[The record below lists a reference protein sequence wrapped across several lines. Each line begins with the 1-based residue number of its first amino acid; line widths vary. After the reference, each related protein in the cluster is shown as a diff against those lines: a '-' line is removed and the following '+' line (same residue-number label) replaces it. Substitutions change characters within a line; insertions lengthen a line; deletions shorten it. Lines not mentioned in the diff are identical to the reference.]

1 MILMNMGSR
10 IIFIVVVLL
19 IIPAAN
25 AASRGITVQ
34 LRASEAKNAAVTGEY
49 QMYNESYALV
59 VGIDEY
65 TQGWPRLSNAVK
77 DAELIAEALE
87 EKGFDV
93 ELHRN
98 LDSDALMQVFKRFFI
113 LKGEKPDARLFV
125 WFAGHGATVDGEGY
139 LVPADAPIISEGASF
154 KFSSLALRDFGTY
167 MRQSSSK
174 HVYAVFDSCFAGTVF
189 SAQRSMPPAAI
200 TRATT
205 LPVRQ
210 FLTSGDADQTVSD
223 DGQFRDLFI
232 RAIRGEERSD
242 ANGDGYLT
250 ASELGM
256 YLGDRVTNLTESAQ
270 TPRYGKLRDRD
281 FDRGDFVFALP
292 TAPGSGS
299 GPTDGAQENE
309 MVFWNL
315 IKDSDSS
322 NEYAAYLSQ
331 FPNGQ
336 FAQQAT
342 VRQNQLQQS
351 ANLALPREEFIQQ
364 GSFEFV
370 SINRDLITLQE
381 TLVREIP
388 HKDSSIVGRL
398 PEGARVWGLGEY
410 KASTGNWYDVSI
422 SGVRVGF
429 LPGGQVE
436 SIDQTDRYVQV
447 DETGE
452 ISDSSRI
459 DDQLSRMMYEMLSES
474 SSDAAVAELD
484 VQNKTAVSKDPL
496 VTNETM
502 KTAEQDMP
510 IASALTQST
519 TPQDQQVDE
528 VVRLAETEVRSTSE
542 DNPIDEVSVAVKEIV
557 NHTSAETGPDE
568 REVIDIVDSG
578 GPHDATQALFVE
590 TEQEP
595 GTLETQPSSADDLA
609 QQPLEMEDAVASPAR
624 AVQPAKELGKANAVV
639 ATVQVTE
646 ELDAEQLQKDL
657 NQVAGNAAVAEAEPI
672 AADQDKVAATPTE
685 LAEASVGQMQDS
697 DASAIDESDVVAQA
711 DASTLST
718 TVSTTGPETRE
729 AETDTLEDTVA
740 VIDDAKEI
748 ARKQTTVDPQS
759 VGLYARR
766 YLIAAAKGNVGAQL
780 SLGYMY
786 ENGDHV
792 LKDLGEAEKWY
803 RRAAEMENVNAMIG
817 LASLLGDAPEATL
830 WFRKAAENGNAGAQE
845 MVAYRYQSGTG
856 ADIDPLEAVFWYKK
870 AAGQNKIAAQNN
882 LGRLYQL
889 GIGVEKDL
897 DQAIFWYE
905 KAAEQGSVAA
915 QNNLKQ
921 LLPSLN

>member
-49 QMYNESYALV
+49 QMYKESYALV
-59 VGIDEY
+59 VGIDAY
-65 TQGWPRLSNAVK
+65 TEGWPRLSNAVK
-77 DAELIAEALE
+77 DAELIAAALE

-189 SAQRSMPPAAI
+189 SAQRALPPVAI

-242 ANGDGYLT
+242 ANADGYLT

-292 TAPGSGS
+292 TAPDSGS

-309 MVFWNL
+309 IVFWNL

-398 PEGARVWGLGEY
+398 PEGTRVWGLGEY

-429 LPGGQVE
+429 LPGGQVK

-474 SSDAAVAELD
+474 SSDAALAELD

-496 VTNETM
+496 ATNETM

-528 VVRLAETEVRSTSE
+528 VVRLAETEVSSTSE
-542 DNPIDEVSVAVKEIV
+542 DNPIDEVSVAVNEIV

-578 GPHDATQALFVE
+578 SPLDATQALFVE
-590 TEQEP
+590 TEPEP
-595 GTLETQPSSADDLA
+595 GTLETQPSSTDDLA
-609 QQPLEMEDAVASPAR
+609 QQPLEMEDAVASPA
-624 AVQPAKELGKANAVV
+624 AAAQPAKEQGKADAVV

-646 ELDAEQLQKDL
+646 ELDAELLQKDL
-657 NQVAGNAAVAEAEPI
+657 NQVAGKAAVAEAEPI
-672 AADQDKVAATPTE
+672 AADQDKVA
-685 LAEASVGQMQDS
+685 V
-697 DASAIDESDVVAQA
+697 IDEAKA
-711 DASTLST
+711 TLT
-718 TVSTTGPETRE
+718 T
-729 AETDTLEDTVA
+729 
-740 VIDDAKEI
+740 IDDAKEI

-766 YLIAAAKGNVGAQL
+766 YLVAAAKGNVGAQL

-830 WFRKAAENGNAGAQE
+830 WFRKAAEKGNAGAQE

-870 AAGQNKIAAQNN
+870 AAEQNKIAAQNN

>member
-1 MILMNMGSR
+1 MNMGSR

-19 IIPAAN
+19 TIPAAN

-49 QMYNESYALV
+49 QMYKESYALV
-59 VGIDEY
+59 VGIDAY
-65 TQGWPRLSNAVK
+65 TEGWPRLSNAVK
-77 DAELIAEALE
+77 DAELIAAALE

-98 LDSDALMQVFKRFFI
+98 LDSDALLQVFKRFFI

-189 SAQRSMPPAAI
+189 SAQRALPPAAI

-242 ANGDGYLT
+242 ANADGYLT

-292 TAPGSGS
+292 TAPDSGS
-299 GPTDGAQENE
+299 GPPDGAQENE
-309 MVFWNL
+309 IVFWNL

-351 ANLALPREEFIQQ
+351 ANLSLPREEFIQQ

-398 PEGARVWGLGEY
+398 PEGTRVWGLGEY

-429 LPGGQVE
+429 LPGGQVK

-452 ISDSSRI
+452 ISDSARI

-474 SSDAAVAELD
+474 SSDAALAELD

-496 VTNETM
+496 ATNETM

-510 IASALTQST
+510 ITSALTQPA

-528 VVRLAETEVRSTSE
+528 VVRLAETEVSSTSE
-542 DNPIDEVSVAVKEIV
+542 DNPIDEVSVAVNEIV

-578 GPHDATQALFVE
+578 SPLDATQALFVE
-590 TEQEP
+590 TEAEP
-595 GTLETQPSSADDLA
+595 GTLETQPSSTDDLA
-609 QQPLEMEDAVASPAR
+609 QQPLEMEDAVASPA
-624 AVQPAKELGKANAVV
+624 AAAQPAKEQGKADAVV

-646 ELDAEQLQKDL
+646 ELDAELLQKDL
-657 NQVAGNAAVAEAEPI
+657 NQVAGKAAVAEAEPI
-672 AADQDKVAATPTE
+672 AADQDKVA
-685 LAEASVGQMQDS
+685 V
-697 DASAIDESDVVAQA
+697 IDE
-711 DASTLST
+711 
-718 TVSTTGPETRE
+718 
-729 AETDTLEDTVA
+729 
-740 VIDDAKEI
+740 AKEI

-766 YLIAAAKGNVGAQL
+766 YLVAAAKGNVGAQL

-830 WFRKAAENGNAGAQE
+830 WFRKAAEKGNAGAQE

-870 AAGQNKIAAQNN
+870 AAEQNKIAAQNN

>member
-1 MILMNMGSR
+1 M
-10 IIFIVVVLL
+10 
-19 IIPAAN
+19 
-25 AASRGITVQ
+25 Q

-49 QMYNESYALV
+49 QMYKESYALV
-59 VGIDEY
+59 VGIDAY
-65 TQGWPRLSNAVK
+65 TEGWPRLSNAVK
-77 DAELIAEALE
+77 DAELIAAALE

-189 SAQRSMPPAAI
+189 SAQRALPPAAI

-242 ANGDGYLT
+242 ANADGYLT

-292 TAPGSGS
+292 TAPDSGS

-309 MVFWNL
+309 IVFWNL

-351 ANLALPREEFIQQ
+351 ANLALSRQEFIQQ

-388 HKDSSIVGRL
+388 HTDSSIVGRL
-398 PEGARVWGLGEY
+398 PEGTRVWGLGEY

-496 VTNETM
+496 ATNETM

-528 VVRLAETEVRSTSE
+528 VVRLAETEVSSTSE
-542 DNPIDEVSVAVKEIV
+542 DKPIDEVSVAVNEIV

-578 GPHDATQALFVE
+578 GPLDVTQALFVE
-590 TEQEP
+590 TEPEP
-595 GTLETQPSSADDLA
+595 GTLESQPSSTDDLG
-609 QQPLEMEDAVASPAR
+609 QQPLEMEDTVASPA
-624 AVQPAKELGKANAVV
+624 AAAQPAKEQGKADAVV

-646 ELDAEQLQKDL
+646 ELDAELLQKDL

-672 AADQDKVAATPTE
+672 AADQDKVA
-685 LAEASVGQMQDS
+685 V
-697 DASAIDESDVVAQA
+697 IDEAKA
-711 DASTLST
+711 TLT
-718 TVSTTGPETRE
+718 TN
-729 AETDTLEDTVA
+729 
-740 VIDDAKEI
+740 DDAKEI

-766 YLIAAAKGNVGAQL
+766 YLVAAAKGNVGAQL

-830 WFRKAAENGNAGAQE
+830 WFRKAAEKGNAGAQE

>member
-1 MILMNMGSR
+1 MNMSSR

-19 IIPAAN
+19 VIPAAN

-34 LRASEAKNAAVTGEY
+34 LRASEAKNAALTGEY

-65 TQGWPRLSNAVK
+65 TEGWPRLSNAVK
-77 DAELIAEALE
+77 DAELIAAALE

-98 LDSDALMQVFKRFFI
+98 LNSDALMQVFKRFFI

-189 SAQRSMPPAAI
+189 SAQRAMPPAAI

-223 DGQFRDLFI
+223 DGQFRELFI

-242 ANGDGYLT
+242 ANSDGYLT

-309 MVFWNL
+309 IVFWNL

-331 FPNGQ
+331 FPDGQ
-336 FAQQAT
+336 FAQQAM
-342 VRQNQLQQS
+342 VRQNQLQQPV
-351 ANLALPREEFIQQ
+351 NLTLSREEFIRQ
-364 GSFEFV
+364 GSFEFL
-370 SINRDLITLQE
+370 SINRDLVTLAE
-381 TLVREIP
+381 TVVHEIP
-388 HKDSSIVGRL
+388 HLESSIVGRL

-410 KASTGNWYDVSI
+410 KAPAGNWYDVSM

-429 LPGGQVE
+429 VPGSQVK
-436 SIDQTDRYVQV
+436 SINQTDRFVQV
-447 DETGE
+447 DEAGE

-459 DDQLSRMMYEMLSES
+459 DDQLSRMMYGILSES
-474 SSDAAVAELD
+474 SSNDAVAELD
-484 VQNKTAVSKDPL
+484 FEDETPISKDPS
-496 VTNETM
+496 VINETM
-502 KTAEQDMP
+502 KAVEQGTP
-510 IASALTQST
+510 IASALTQSSS
-519 TPQDQQVDE
+519 PPAQRVDE
-528 VVRLAETEVRSTSE
+528 VVRLAETGTNSTTE
-542 DNPIDEVSVAVKEIV
+542 DNPIDEATVSGKEIV
-557 NHTSAETGPDE
+557 GRTSAEMEPEE
-568 REVIDIVDSG
+568 REVTAIVDSG
-578 GPHDATQALFVE
+578 DPPDAAQAATQALFVE
-590 TEQEP
+590 TEPEP
-595 GTLETQPSSADDLA
+595 GTPETQPS
-609 QQPLEMEDAVASPAR
+609 
-624 AVQPAKELGKANAVV
+624 
-639 ATVQVTE
+639 T
-646 ELDAEQLQKDL
+646 
-657 NQVAGNAAVAEAEPI
+657 
-672 AADQDKVAATPTE
+672 
-685 LAEASVGQMQDS
+685 
-697 DASAIDESDVVAQA
+697 IDESDVVAQA

-718 TVSTTGPETRE
+718 TATETGG
-729 AETDTLEDTVA
+729 AVADTVEDTVA
-740 VIDDAKEI
+740 VIDEGKATLTAIDDAREI
-748 ARKQTTVDPQS
+748 AQKQTTVDQQS
-759 VGLYARR
+759 IGLYARR
-766 YLIAAAKGNVGAQL
+766 YLVAAAKGNVGAQL
-780 SLGYMY
+780 SMGYMY
-786 ENGDHV
+786 ENGEHV

-817 LASLLGDAPEATL
+817 LASLLGDASEATL
-830 WFRKAAENGNAGAQE
+830 WFRKAAEKGNAGAQE

-856 ADIDPLEAVFWYKK
+856 ADIDLLEAVFWYKK
-870 AAGQNKIAAQNN
+870 AAEQNKIAAQNN

-889 GIGVEKDL
+889 GVGVEKDL

>member
-1 MILMNMGSR
+1 MNMGSR

-49 QMYNESYALV
+49 QMYKESYALV
-59 VGIDEY
+59 VGIDAY
-65 TQGWPRLSNAVK
+65 TEGWPRLSNAVK
-77 DAELIAEALE
+77 DAELIAAALE

-189 SAQRSMPPAAI
+189 SAQRALPPAAI

-242 ANGDGYLT
+242 ANADGYLT

-292 TAPGSGS
+292 TAPDSGS

-309 MVFWNL
+309 IVFWNL

-398 PEGARVWGLGEY
+398 PEGTRVWGLGEY

-452 ISDSSRI
+452 ISDSLRI
-459 DDQLSRMMYEMLSES
+459 DDQLSRMMYGLLSES
-474 SSDAAVAELD
+474 SFDAAVAELD

-496 VTNETM
+496 ATNETM

-528 VVRLAETEVRSTSE
+528 VVRLAETEVSSSSE
-542 DNPIDEVSVAVKEIV
+542 DNPIDEVSVAVNEIV

-578 GPHDATQALFVE
+578 GPLDATQALFVE
-590 TEQEP
+590 TEAEP
-595 GTLETQPSSADDLA
+595 GTLETQPSSTDDLA
-609 QQPLEMEDAVASPAR
+609 QQPLEMEDAVASPA
-624 AVQPAKELGKANAVV
+624 AAAQPAKEQGKADAVV

-672 AADQDKVAATPTE
+672 AADQDKVA
-685 LAEASVGQMQDS
+685 V
-697 DASAIDESDVVAQA
+697 IDEAKA
-711 DASTLST
+711 TLT
-718 TVSTTGPETRE
+718 T
-729 AETDTLEDTVA
+729 
-740 VIDDAKEI
+740 IDDAKEI

-766 YLIAAAKGNVGAQL
+766 YLVAAAKGNVGAQL

-830 WFRKAAENGNAGAQE
+830 WFRKAAEKGNAGAQE

-856 ADIDPLEAVFWYKK
+856 ADINPLEAVFWYKK

>member
-1 MILMNMGSR
+1 MNMGSR

-19 IIPAAN
+19 TIPAAN

-49 QMYNESYALV
+49 QMYKESYALV
-59 VGIDEY
+59 VGIDAY
-65 TQGWPRLSNAVK
+65 TEGWPRLSNAVK
-77 DAELIAEALE
+77 DAELIAAALE

-98 LDSDALMQVFKRFFI
+98 LDSDALLQVFKRFFI

-189 SAQRSMPPAAI
+189 SAQRALPPAAI

-242 ANGDGYLT
+242 ANADGYLT

-292 TAPGSGS
+292 TAPDSGS

-309 MVFWNL
+309 IVFWNL

-351 ANLALPREEFIQQ
+351 ANLSLPREEFIQQ

-398 PEGARVWGLGEY
+398 PEGTRVWGLGEY
-410 KASTGNWYDVSI
+410 IASTGNWYDVSI

-429 LPGGQVE
+429 LPGGQVK

-474 SSDAAVAELD
+474 SSDAALAELD

-496 VTNETM
+496 ATNETM

-510 IASALTQST
+510 ITSALTQPA

-528 VVRLAETEVRSTSE
+528 VVRLAETEVSSTSE
-542 DNPIDEVSVAVKEIV
+542 DNPIDEVSVAVNEIV

-568 REVIDIVDSG
+568 REAIDIVDSG
-578 GPHDATQALFVE
+578 SPLDATQALFVE
-590 TEQEP
+590 TEPEP
-595 GTLETQPSSADDLA
+595 GTLETQPSSTDDLA
-609 QQPLEMEDAVASPAR
+609 QQPLEMEDAVASR
-624 AVQPAKELGKANAVV
+624 AAAAQPAKEQGKADAVV

-646 ELDAEQLQKDL
+646 ELDAELLQKDL
-657 NQVAGNAAVAEAEPI
+657 NQVAGKAAVAEAEPI
-672 AADQDKVAATPTE
+672 AADQDKVA
-685 LAEASVGQMQDS
+685 V
-697 DASAIDESDVVAQA
+697 IDEAKA
-711 DASTLST
+711 TLT
-718 TVSTTGPETRE
+718 T
-729 AETDTLEDTVA
+729 
-740 VIDDAKEI
+740 IDDAKEI

-766 YLIAAAKGNVGAQL
+766 YLVAAAKGNVGAQL

-830 WFRKAAENGNAGAQE
+830 WFRKAAEKGNAGAQE

-870 AAGQNKIAAQNN
+870 AAEQNKIAAQNN

>member
-1 MILMNMGSR
+1 MNMGSR

-19 IIPAAN
+19 TIPAAN

-49 QMYNESYALV
+49 QMYKESYALV
-59 VGIDEY
+59 VGIDAY
-65 TQGWPRLSNAVK
+65 TEGWPRLSNAVK
-77 DAELIAEALE
+77 DAELIAAALE

-189 SAQRSMPPAAI
+189 SAQRALPPAAI

-242 ANGDGYLT
+242 ANADGYLT

-292 TAPGSGS
+292 TAPDSGS

-309 MVFWNL
+309 IVFWNL
-315 IKDSDSS
+315 IKDSDTS

-336 FAQQAT
+336 FAQQAR

-398 PEGARVWGLGEY
+398 PEGTRVWGLGEY
-410 KASTGNWYDVSI
+410 KAPTGNWYDVSI

-429 LPGGQVE
+429 LPSGQVK

-474 SSDAAVAELD
+474 SSDAALAELD

-496 VTNETM
+496 ATNETM

-510 IASALTQST
+510 ITSALTQPA

-528 VVRLAETEVRSTSE
+528 VVRLAETEVSSTSE
-542 DNPIDEVSVAVKEIV
+542 DNPIDEVSVAVNEIV

-578 GPHDATQALFVE
+578 SPLDATQGLFVE

-595 GTLETQPSSADDLA
+595 GTLETQPSSTDDLA
-609 QQPLEMEDAVASPAR
+609 QQPLEMEDAVASPA
-624 AVQPAKELGKANAVV
+624 AAAQPAKEQGKADAVV

-672 AADQDKVAATPTE
+672 AADQDKVA
-685 LAEASVGQMQDS
+685 V
-697 DASAIDESDVVAQA
+697 IDEAKA
-711 DASTLST
+711 TLT
-718 TVSTTGPETRE
+718 T
-729 AETDTLEDTVA
+729 
-740 VIDDAKEI
+740 IDDAKEI

-766 YLIAAAKGNVGAQL
+766 YLVAAAKGNVGAQL

-830 WFRKAAENGNAGAQE
+830 WFRKAAEKGNAGAQE

-870 AAGQNKIAAQNN
+870 AAEQNKIAAQNN

-905 KAAEQGSVAA
+905 KAAEQGSIAA

>member
-1 MILMNMGSR
+1 MILMNMGSK
-10 IIFIVVVLL
+10 IVFIMIVLL
-19 IIPAAN
+19 VIPAAN

-77 DAELIAEALE
+77 DAELIAAALE

-98 LDSDALMQVFKRFFI
+98 LGSDALMQVFKRFFI
-113 LKGEKPDARLFV
+113 LKGENPDARLFV

-189 SAQRSMPPAAI
+189 SAQRAMPPAAI

-309 MVFWNL
+309 IVFWNL
-315 IKDSDSS
+315 IKDSDNS

-331 FPNGQ
+331 FPDGQ
-336 FAQQAT
+336 FSQQAM
-342 VRQNQLQQS
+342 VRQNKLQQS
-351 ANLALPREEFIQQ
+351 ANLTLSREEFIQQ
-364 GSFEFV
+364 GSFEFLP
-370 SINRDLITLQE
+370 INRDLVTLAE
-381 TLVREIP
+381 TVVYEIP
-388 HKDSSIVGRL
+388 HMDSSIVGRL

-410 KASTGNWYDVSI
+410 KAPEGNWYDVSM

-429 LPGGQVE
+429 VPGRQVK
-436 SIDQTDRYVQV
+436 SINQTDRVVQV
-447 DETGE
+447 DEAGE

-459 DDQLSRMMYEMLSES
+459 DGQLSRMMYGILSEPS
-474 SSDAAVAELD
+474 SNDAAAELD
-484 VQNKTAVSKDPL
+484 PS
-496 VTNETM
+496 VTNETL
-502 KTAEQDMP
+502 KTAEQGTP
-510 IASALTQST
+510 IASALTQSS
-519 TPQDQQVDE
+519 TPPAQQVDE
-528 VVRLAETEVRSTSE
+528 VVRLAEIEVSSTSE
-542 DNPIDEVSVAVKEIV
+542 DNPIDEVSVPVKDTV
-557 NHTSAETGPDE
+557 NLTSADTGPDE

-578 GPHDATQALFVE
+578 SRPNASQALFVE
-590 TEQEP
+590 TEPEP
-595 GTLETQPSSADDLA
+595 GILETQSSSVDDLTLL
-609 QQPLEMEDAVASPAR
+609 PLEAEDVVASPAIK
-624 AVQPAKELGKANAVV
+624 AQPAKELEKVDAVV
-639 ATVQVTE
+639 ASVQVLE
-646 ELDAEQLQKDL
+646 ALDAEQVQKDL
-657 NQVAGNAAVAEAEPI
+657 NEVAGNGAVAEAEAI
-672 AADQDKVAATPTE
+672 AADQDKVAVTPAE
-685 LAEASVGQMQDS
+685 LAEAPVRNMQDS
-697 DASAIDESDVVAQA
+697 DASVIDKSDVVAQA
-711 DASTLST
+711 DTSTLST
-718 TVSTTGPETRE
+718 TLSATAPETSE
-729 AETDTLEDTVA
+729 AVTDAVEDTVA
-740 VIDDAKEI
+740 VIDDTKEI
-748 ARKQTTVDPQS
+748 AQKQATVDPQS
-759 VGLYARR
+759 TGLYARR
-766 YLIAAAKGNVGAQL
+766 YLVAAAKGNVGAQL

-817 LASLLGDAPEATL
+817 LASLLGDAPEATF
-830 WFRKAAENGNAGAQE
+830 WFRKAAEKGNAGAQE

-856 ADIDPLEAVFWYKK
+856 ADIDILEAVFWYKK
-870 AAGQNKIAAQNN
+870 AAEQNKVAAQNN
-882 LGRLYQL
+882 LGRFYQL
-889 GIGVEKDL
+889 GAGVEKDL